1 MLLLNLQADAVLPA
15 THGGAWAKAPRF
27 DDDAVSSS
35 QGVAKVADTLT
46 GEMSA
51 ASRAE
56 LLVAQRQAR
65 VAVLRACASA
75 LIDVQRLCARAEWP
89 LDEAKAVLSSSM
101 DDTDS
106 SAVRVSPQQVVL
118 AAALDGLRSDEN
130 TTFSAAAAA
139 AAARALSGIDRCLAM
154 LSRMPGSTSVSTAP
168 YDEDA
173 SPRVPYRSRTDISQ
187 TSSQGTTS
195 SVSIPVGDPG
205 AQSHASVP
213 AGGDSNVGMDPQPLR
228 AVLMRAV
235 QRLVGALD
243 VFDSDEQDEV
253 SRPYYRSRHISPEIH
268 SFP

>member
-1 MLLLNLQADAVLPA
+1 MPA
-15 THGGAWAKAPRF
+15 TRGGAWAKAPRF
-27 DDDAVSSS
+27 DDEAVLSS
-35 QGVAKVADTLT
+35 QSVAKVADTLT

-51 ASRAE
+51 ASRVE
-56 LLVAQRQAR
+56 LLIAQRQAR

-89 LDEAKAVLSSSM
+89 LDGTKAVLSSSM

-118 AAALDGLRSDEN
+118 AAAIDGLRSDEY

-154 LSRMPGSTSVSTAP
+154 LSRMPGSTSASTAP

-173 SPRVPYRSRTDISQ
+173 SPRVPYRSRTDLAQ
-187 TSSQGTTS
+187 TSPQGTTS
-195 SVSIPVGDPG
+195 SVSIPVGDTA
-205 AQSHASVP
+205 AQPDASAP
-213 AGGDSNVGMDPQPLR
+213 AGNDNNVGMDPQPLR
-228 AVLMRAV
+228 LVFMRAV

-243 VFDSDEQDEV
+243 VFDPDEQDEV
-253 SRPYYRSRHISPEIH
+253 SRHYYISRHISPESH